1 MTGPR
6 LELWMAR
13 GKTGR
18 SFDMS
23 SVPTRHCTA
32 AEYLAFER
40 EAEAR
45 HEFVDGQI
53 VEMSG
58 GSVRH
63 ATICDNLLICV
74 QARLRDTGCRD
85 FSASLRVKIEAT
97 GNYTYPDLS
106 VLCGEARLEDDRQD
120 TLLNPRLIVE
130 VLSPSTER
138 HDRVWKFRNY
148 QLISSFEEYVLV
160 SQDEPRVE
168 RFLRQGDIGWLM
180 TQVVGLDQT
189 VRFES
194 ITCELPLIEIYE
206 QAAFSRIHE

>member
-1 MTGPR
+1 
-6 LELWMAR
+6 
-13 GKTGR
+13 
-18 SFDMS
+18 MS
-23 SVPTRHCTA
+23 SVPTRRCTA

-40 EAEAR
+40 ESAAR

-53 VEMSG
+53 VEMQG
-58 GSVRH
+58 GSIRH
-63 ATICDNLLICV
+63 AMICDNLV
-74 QARLRDTGCRD
+74 ARTKTLLRGTPCQP

-106 VLCGEARLEDDRQD
+106 IVCGEVRLEDSRED

-130 VLSPSTER
+130 VLSPSTDR

-160 SQDEPRVE
+160 SQDEPRIE

-180 TQVVGLDQT
+180 TQTLGLVHT

-194 ITCELPLIEIYE
+194 VAFELPMAEIYE
-206 QAAFSRIHE
+206 NVTFGPTVA